1 MLTNSGVLKM
11 ALYFDDDHLNSAD
24 RKKNADHKKYNGGVD
39 GVAKKWEDTH
49 AKKNTYNGIGGNAMS
64 RKQGTGELGRQQTVA
79 SDAVDTSQMEPEEKY
94 RYLQALGLIPGGAAQ
109 PKVDAPAQTARPM
122 QNRPFRR
129 GR

>member
-1 MLTNSGVLKM
+1 M

-39 GVAKKWEDTH
+39 GIAKKWEKTH
-49 AKKNTYNGIGGNAMS
+49 ANKNSYNGAGGASMS
-64 RKQGTGELGRQQTVA
+64 RKQGTGDLGREQTVPG
-79 SDAVDTSQMEPEEKY
+79 DVVDTSQMEPEEKY
-94 RYLQALGLIPGGAAQ
+94 RYLQALGLIPGAKGQ
-109 PKVDAPAQTARPM
+109 VKSDEPVQTVKVN